1 MTWLADP
8 EAWFA
13 LATLTTLEIVLGVDN
28 IVMLVV
34 LTGRLPA
41 KQQAF
46 ARRTGLF
53 IALGLRLAL
62 LLSLT
67 WLLGLTAPLVAGG
80 GLEFSGRDLILIAGG
95 LFLVAKGTHEIHVS
109 TEGAGPHRSAP
120 VRATLAGVLAQVA
133 VLDLV
138 FSLDSVITA
147 IGMARR
153 VEVMVLAIVIAVGA
167 MLALADPLARF
178 VSANPTV
185 KMLALSFLLLIGT
198 VLIADGFQHHVPRGY
213 IYFALIFSV
222 FVEALNLRA
231 GRRAPA
237 GG

>member
-41 KQQAF
+41 GQQAF
-46 ARRTGLF
+46 ARRTGLLM
-53 IALGLRLAL
+53 ALGLRLAL

-67 WLLGLTAPLVAGG
+67 WLLGLTAPLVAAGG
-80 GLEFSGRDLILIAGG
+80 FQFSGRDLILIAGG

-109 TEGAGPHRSAP
+109 TEGSGPHRSAP
-120 VRATLAGVLAQVA
+120 VRATLAGVLTQVA

-138 FSLDSVITA
+138 KNEVTARIKAGSTPDGSV
-147 IGMARR
+147 
-153 VEVMVLAIVIAVGA
+153 L
-167 MLALADPLARF
+167 
-178 VSANPTV
+178 
-185 KMLALSFLLLIGT
+185 
-198 VLIADGFQHHVPRGY
+198 VP
-213 IYFALIFSV
+213 AK
-222 FVEALNLRA
+222 E
-231 GRRAPA
+231 
-237 GG
+237 